1 MVRWVQTGPQKV
13 LVFLDG
19 AAVHG
24 SPFEVAV
31 QPAALSAAACRVT
44 GLDSSG
50 ASSPS
55 KTRGGFMA
63 FSPLHCHMATLRKSS

>member
-1 MVRWVQTGPQKV
+1 MVRWVQTGAQKV

-31 QPAALSAAACRVT
+31 RPAPLSAPACLVV
-44 GLDSSG
+44 GLDSAG
-50 ASSPS
+50 GSSPS
-55 KTRGGFMA
+55 KTRGDR
-63 FSPLHCHMATLRKSS
+63 PCLQH